1 MTTFHELTVIDCSL
15 LILFTEFITKNSAD
29 LKGLT
34 KMQII
39 NSFILWYNTDNNSM
53 IQVNL
58 AAFADVDFNKLVK

>member
-15 LILFTEFITKNSAD
+15 LILFTEFIAKNTAD

-39 NSFILWYNTDNNSM
+39 NSFIAWYNSDNNSM
-53 IQVNL
+53 IAVNL
-58 AAFADVDFNKLVK
+58 AAFTDIDFNKLIQ